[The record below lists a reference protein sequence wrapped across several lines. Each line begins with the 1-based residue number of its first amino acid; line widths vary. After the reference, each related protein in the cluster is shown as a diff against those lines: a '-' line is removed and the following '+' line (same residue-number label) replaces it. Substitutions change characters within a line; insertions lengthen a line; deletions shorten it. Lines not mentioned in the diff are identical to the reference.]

1 MMERATGGTPRVSV
15 DSLLGRGLRTSR
27 SLSLSSKWAE
37 ARREGLVGSWADAR
51 FDSLRVKIDLD
62 GFSFEF
68 FAGGSTAVC
77 IGLRS
82 VIVLASEGVDER
94 DVVVVVE
101 VVAGRSESGWD
112 CDVQKGN

>member
-1 MMERATGGTPRVSV
+1 MIERATGGTPRVSV
-15 DSLLGRGLRTSR
+15 DSLFGSGLRTSCSC
-27 SLSLSSKWAE
+27 SLDSDWTE
-37 ARREGLVGSWADAR
+37 ARREGLGASWADAR
-51 FDSLRVKIDLD
+51 FESLRVKIDLD

-94 DVVVVVE
+94 DVVVVVV
-101 VVAGRSESGWD
+101 VVAGRAD
-112 CDVQKGN
+112 D